1 MGQVCHWVIESSY
14 PHKPSRE
21 SGTAMLFVLVLAVI
35 CSLLVGAVSLSSRFT
50 VKRSGDRRE
59 DVAVINIT
67 EAANEDA
74 LSKIRSRAFSPE
86 AGVRKNVVSVSD
98 FGGGSYTVSCS
109 ANVALD
115 TVYIYSTGTMGK
127 RSKKIE
133 LIARVEPEPWE
144 KWLKGTVT
152 ARTNV
157 STLGEIE
164 IDGRDYDTIGPSE
177 GALIIPPSG
186 TYGIS
191 SAGTVSVGDSST
203 VGGNSTAPQQP
214 ALPGVTVQEN
224 MDTTGYPTTP
234 EEVLGLPAGSLDAY
248 KISDCPPSSVSG
260 IVYSEAKE
268 CKTDPTGEGIL
279 ILHNSSG
286 DASLKNYHG
295 NFKGII
301 IMDQVKHVNAGAT
314 VLGAVIMLGTDVLG
328 NCFGNGGAKIH
339 YSSKM
344 LNKVAETCLPAPG
357 PRTVTVLTWRELP

>member
-1 MGQVCHWVIESSY
+1 
-14 PHKPSRE
+14 
-21 SGTAMLFVLVLAVI
+21 MLFVLVLAVI
-35 CSLLVGAVSLSSRFT
+35 CTLVIGAVSLTSRFT
-50 VKRSGDRRE
+50 VKQSGMRRT
-59 DVAVINIT
+59 DVAIISIA
-67 EAANEDA
+67 EAANEDG
-74 LSKIRSRAFSPE
+74 LSKIRSRAFTPE
-86 AGVRKNVVSVSD
+86 AGVRKNIVSVSN
-98 FGGGSYTVSCS
+98 FGEGSYTVSCS
-109 ANVALD
+109 ANVAID
-115 TVYIYSTGTMGK
+115 TIYLYATGTIGT
-127 RSKKIE
+127 RSKTIE
-133 LIARVEPEPWE
+133 VIAKVEPEPWRR
-144 KWLKGTVT
+144 WLKGAVT
-152 ARTNV
+152 ARTAV
-157 STLGEIE
+157 STLGDIE
-164 IDGRDYDTIGPSE
+164 IDGRDYDTTGGYE
-177 GALIIPPSG
+177 GTLMTPWRG

-191 SAGTVSVGDSST
+191 SAGTVSVGGSST

-214 ALPGVTVQEN
+214 ALPGVTVREN
-224 MDTTGYPTTP
+224 MDITGYPTTP